1 MPLFMSRILNF
12 VLSVTWNGSRAGE
25 QFWVGVFG
33 NAKLCTVEVDLMKF
47 TEKVTE
53 RFRNF

>member
-1 MPLFMSRILNF
+1 MHVIWHMLVRE
-12 VLSVTWNGSRAGE
+12 RAGE